1 MIIYQNQLK
10 SVVDKAFLGL
20 KNSILRLYDGA
31 KKTLKGDVEAEAEKE
46 NQEEEEDV
54 DLMLHENEIALKG
67 AYRSFVIPGIP
78 KTDSYFGQT
87 KDNHDPMGEM
97 EKGYNTAH

>member
-1 MIIYQNQLK
+1 M
-10 SVVDKAFLGL
+10 V
-20 KNSILRLYDGA
+20 
-31 KKTLKGDVEAEAEKE
+31 AECEKE
-46 NQEEEEDV
+46 NQEEEEEDV
-54 DLMLHENEIALKG
+54 EHEHEHEHEIALKG

-97 EKGYNTAH
+97 EKAYNATH

>member
-1 MIIYQNQLK
+1 MIIYQNQFK

-31 KKTLKGDVEAEAEKE
+31 KKTLKGDVEAEFEKE

-67 AYRSFVIPGIP
+67 AYRIFVIPGIP

-87 KDNHDPMGEM
+87 KDNHDAMGEM
-97 EKGYNTAH
+97 EKAYNATH

>member
-1 MIIYQNQLK
+1 MVLK
-10 SVVDKAFLGL
+10 KP
-20 KNSILRLYDGA
+20 
-31 KKTLKGDVEAEAEKE
+31 LKGDVEAECEKE
-46 NQEEEEDV
+46 NQEEEENV
-54 DLMLHENEIALKG
+54 DLMLHEHEIALKG

-97 EKGYNTAH
+97 EKAYNATH